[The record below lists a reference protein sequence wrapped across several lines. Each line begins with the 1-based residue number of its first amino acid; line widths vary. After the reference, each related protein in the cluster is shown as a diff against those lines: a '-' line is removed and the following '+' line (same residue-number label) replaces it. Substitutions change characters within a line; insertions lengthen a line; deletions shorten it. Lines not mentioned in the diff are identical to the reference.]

1 MAEETLKA
9 GVGDPHRRLIFDPT
23 INLGHV
29 LTAASF
35 LIVGT
40 GGYVSLDVRF
50 NHLERAQREEQ
61 TVRLS
66 ADQQLETRMMR
77 EMALHKAQMDQIQIR
92 TADDIREIKS
102 IVREG
107 FRDLDGKLEKKTDKP
122 GK

>member
-1 MAEETLKA
+1 MVEEALKA
-9 GVGDPHRRLIFDPT
+9 GVGDPHRRFIFDPT

-50 NHLERAQREEQ
+50 GHLERAQREEQ
-61 TVRLS
+61 TVRL
-66 ADQQLETRMMR
+66 AGDQQLETRIMR
-77 EMALHKAQMDQIQIR
+77 EMALQKTHMDQIQVR